1 MIKIQALSIQ
11 QPWAELIISG
21 KKSIEIRYWL
31 TDYRGL
37 IWLHSGRKKNP
48 HVEKYFGYS
57 DLFKGGYI
65 GIIRLETIFPFD
77 SNRWEQL
84 RKKHLDP
91 GNYRPG
97 LFAWI
102 LSNPIRFNTPVEG
115 PGQLKL
121 FFPGPDI
128 FEKLINELKKAG
140 HSDLL
145 T

>member
-1 MIKIQALSIQ
+1 MIKIPALSIQ

-21 KKSIEIRYWL
+21 KKSIEIRSWL

-37 IWLHSGRKKNP
+37 IWLHSGRKNNP
-48 HVEKYFGYS
+48 PVEKYFGYS

-65 GIIRLETIFPFD
+65 GLISLETIFPFNL
-77 SNRWEQL
+77 NRWEQL
-84 RKKHLDP
+84 KRKHLDP

-102 LSNPIRFNTPVEG
+102 LSNPIRFQTPVVG

-121 FFPGPDI
+121 FSPGPDI
-128 FEKLINELKKAG
+128 FEKLKNELEKTG
-140 HSDLL
+140 YREIL